1 MTDINNRRVL
11 ITGAA
16 SGIGKLLAQRL
27 AKAGA
32 SLVLW
37 DIDTAG
43 LNQLKVEL
51 NAAGHEV
58 DTYVCDLTK
67 RQEIAAVAEQT
78 LAAGGP
84 VDILIN
90 NAGIVS
96 GKYLL
101 DLSAD
106 EIERTFQVNTLALF
120 WTVRAFLPSM
130 LERDSGHVVTVASA
144 AGIAGTAKLTDYSS
158 SKFAAVGFDE
168 SLRLELK
175 QQDSNVVTTIVCP
188 YFTDTGMFDGAKT
201 RFSWLLPILKPE
213 DVVGRIINAIEK
225 DRRRV
230 VMPWFI
236 YTSWI
241 SRLLPVKWF
250 DALMDF
256 FGLTHSMDDFQSD
269 PASRLPSRTKT
280 PGVKPKRGV

>member
-1 MTDINNRRVL
+1 MTDIINRRIL

-16 SGIGKLLAQRL
+16 SGIGKLLALRL
-27 AKAGA
+27 ANAGA

-37 DIDTAG
+37 DIDKEG
-43 LNQLKVEL
+43 LNQLLDEL
-51 NAAGHEV
+51 NTASHEV
-58 DTYVCDLTK
+58 DTYACDLTN
-67 RQEIAAVAEQT
+67 RHEIATVAEQT

-101 DLSAD
+101 DLSEE

-130 LERDSGHVVTVASA
+130 LERASGHIVTVASA

-175 QQDSNVVTTIVCP
+175 QQNSNVVTTIVCP

-213 DVVGRIINAIEK
+213 DVVGRIIDAIKK

-241 SRLLPVKWF
+241 SRLLPVKWS

-280 PGVKPKRGV
+280 PGVKPKRDV